1 MMETKIIL
9 IGPISAGKTTI
20 GELLSKRLNLA
31 WVQLD
36 DVRWPYYEEIGYDN
50 EVTKQRHAEGGI
62 EAVVNY
68 WKPFEAYSVER
79 VLADHDNCV
88 IDFGA
93 GQSVYED
100 EVLLAR
106 VKKALEP
113 YPNVVLLLP
122 TAGLDESIQ
131 ILNSRLPIDD
141 TNILPFLYQ
150 LNTHFVKHPSN
161 YELAKIT
168 VYTNG
173 RTPDETCDDII
184 GKLK

>member
-1 MMETKIIL
+1 MDSKVIL

-20 GELLSKRLNLA
+20 GERLSKLLNLA

-36 DVRWPYYEEIGYDN
+36 EIRWPYYNEIGYDN
-50 EVTKQRHAEGGI
+50 EITKQRHAEGGI

-79 VLADHDNCV
+79 VLADHDKCV

-100 EVLLAR
+100 EALFAR
-106 VKKALEP
+106 VKTAIEP
-113 YPNVVLLLP
+113 YPNVVLLLASP
-122 TAGLDESIQ
+122 DLDQSIE
-131 ILNSRLPIDD
+131 ILNSRIPIDD
-141 TNILPFLYQ
+141 PNILPFLYQ
-150 LNTHFVKHPSN
+150 LNTHFVMHPSN
-161 YELAKIT
+161 HELAKIT

>member
-1 MMETKIIL
+1 MGQKIIL

-20 GELLSKRLNLA
+20 GELLSKRLKLE

-36 DVRWPYYEEIGYDN
+36 EIRWPYYDEIGYDN
-50 EVTKQRHAEGGI
+50 EVTKQRHEQGGI

-68 WKPFEAYSVER
+68 WKPFEAHSVER
-79 VLADHDNCV
+79 VLADYDDCV
-88 IDFGA
+88 IDFGG

-100 EVLLAR
+100 EVLFAR
-106 VKKALEP
+106 VQKALEP

-122 TAGLDESIQ
+122 SPDLDESVK
-131 ILNSRLPIDD
+131 ILNSRIPLDD
-141 TNILPFLYQ
+141 PNILPFLYQ

-161 YELAKIT
+161 LTLAKIT

-173 RTPDETCDDII
+173 RTPDQTCDDII
-184 GKLK
+184 ERLK